1 MSFSSAAGR
10 FVALISIGMWFGGCS
25 PISESELD
33 EQKNPHFLEGKS
45 RANALNHKG
54 AIEAFEKALEANPR
68 SASAHLELGL
78 LYEQKMND
86 YAAAIY
92 HLERHLRLRPT
103 SHVAESVRQRI
114 MSCKL
119 ELAKTVSF
127 ALVTQKVQAAMERL
141 TSENSALQQQV
152 EELKGQLAKAQSA
165 QQLNVLSNRSV
176 LLSNQTVTNQ
186 NPLGTNR
193 PPAGT
198 PQPLAIKPAADAS
211 RPAGSART
219 HVVQRNET
227 FASISRKYGIPL
239 GALQSANPRIRPREL
254 KAGQTINLPAR

>member
-10 FVALISIGMWFGGCS
+10 FMALISIGVWLCGCS
-25 PISESELD
+25 PVTESELD

-141 TSENSALQQQV
+141 TSDNAALQQQI

-165 QQLNVLSNRSV
+165 QQANVLSNRPTP
-176 LLSNQTVTNQ
+176 LLSQAITNQTPPGV
-186 NPLGTNR
+186 NR

-198 PQPLAIKPAADAS
+198 QHPPAKESVDNS
-211 RPAGSART
+211 RPVGSART

-227 FASISRKYGIPL
+227 FASISRKYGVPL
-239 GALQSANPRIRPREL
+239 AALQSANPRIRPREL
-254 KAGQTINLPAR
+254 KAGQTIHIPAR